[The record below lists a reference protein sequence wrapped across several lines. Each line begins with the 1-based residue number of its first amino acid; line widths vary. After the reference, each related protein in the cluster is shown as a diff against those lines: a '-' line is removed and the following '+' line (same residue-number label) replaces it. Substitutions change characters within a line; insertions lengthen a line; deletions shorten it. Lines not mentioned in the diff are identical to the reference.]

1 MFLDHKTEKQ
11 IRTEVSE
18 KISYNWTMYCQLT
31 QGHVLGHAK
40 HLKCRSIEIIQ
51 STSQTTTESNW
62 KSTEIAEKF

>member
-1 MFLDHKTEKQ
+1 
-11 IRTEVSE
+11 
-18 KISYNWTMYCQLT
+18 MYCQLT

-51 STSQTTTESNW
+51 NTSQTTTESNW